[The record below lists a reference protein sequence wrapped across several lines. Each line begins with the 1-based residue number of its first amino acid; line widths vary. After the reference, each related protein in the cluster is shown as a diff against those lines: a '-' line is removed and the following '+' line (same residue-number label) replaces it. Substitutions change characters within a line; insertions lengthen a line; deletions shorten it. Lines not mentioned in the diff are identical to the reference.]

1 MARYWSRRAGRAPS
15 DDPATATGWL
25 AGSGRVPE
33 LDLTAPARLEH
44 VNLEVRDL
52 ARARRFYDRF
62 LPVIGYRR
70 LPIPDAAWLGYRA
83 GRTTLWITVSRP
95 PRVRRERPH
104 VPSTGQ
110 TDPISDHL
118 GFRVRTVR
126 DLRRIE
132 GALRRRGLTP
142 VYATDAV
149 PTYRSWYVSC
159 AFADPD
165 RNVLEIYAVA
175 PRSGRTAR
183 PPGTPSPRTGR
194 DRRSR

>member
-1 MARYWSRRAGRAPS
+1 MEFGLGR
-15 DDPATATGWL
+15 
-25 AGSGRVPE
+25 E

-52 ARARRFYDRF
+52 VRARRFYDRF

-70 LPIPDAAWLGYRA
+70 LPITDGAWLGYRG

-95 PRVRRERPH
+95 ARVRRQLPH

-118 GFRVRTVR
+118 GFRVPTGREV
-126 DLRRIE
+126 RRIE
-132 GALRRRGLTP
+132 AALGRRGVKP

-149 PTYRSWYVSC
+149 ATHRSWYISC

-165 RNVLEIYAVA
+165 RNVLEVYAVA
-175 PRSGRTAR
+175 PRVRGTAR
-183 PPGTPSPRTGR
+183 SPVRAPPPRGEGR
-194 DRRSR
+194 RGSNAGDP